1 MRDDSQSGPKELSH
15 VVTCY
20 NCQRESKPQTKT
32 FYGTKPNER
41 YTGNLPVKKE
51 VPRKGADNKIY
62 YETECYT
69 HKFVMKFGNF
79 CSVKCGL
86 IWANNEIEKRRNY
99 RNGPGSSINQENMS
113 KLEIMKRELEKRF
126 NKGDNKTKN

>member
-20 NCQRESKPQTKT
+20 NCQREARPQTKT

-51 VPRKGADNKIY
+51 VPRKGADDKIY

-86 IWANNEIEKRRNY
+86 SWANSEIQRRRDA
-99 RNGPGSSINQENMS
+99 RNPKNFGSGSSIDEDTKS
-113 KLEIMKRELEKRF
+113 KLEEMRVRMFRKINYGE
-126 NKGDNKTKN
+126 